1 MQLFNSIFLVVHLQ
15 AHPKITRMEIE
26 SNIRFRLATT
36 TIRMSVN
43 NTEKE
48 SKIFYFEVLLP
59 NDALVYDVY
68 L

>member
-1 MQLFNSIFLVVHLQ
+1 
-15 AHPKITRMEIE
+15 MEIE